1 MTSCEVVHINA
12 LKNEIDEIKLKRL
25 NYLEKE
31 LKFMLD
37 KYDNRTPDGDVPGS
51 KSKLYCKYCLGD
63 IYFKGGI
70 INVDYFC

>member
-1 MTSCEVVHINA
+1 MTPCEIVHINA

-37 KYDNRTPDGDVPGS
+37 KCDHRTPEGKVAWS
-51 KSKLYCKYCLGD
+51 KSKLYCKYCMGD
-63 IYFKGGI
+63 IYFLK
-70 INVDYFC
+70 